1 MGISDDEWKSSALE
15 DISIELAKQGKVEEA
30 LTCAMG
36 IRDERRKSSALKDIS
51 TELAKQGKVE
61 EALTCAKGVSDE
73 SEKSSALLAIS
84 IELAKQAKVDEALT
98 CARGISYDNIKWISL
113 QGISTEFAKQDNW
126 AIAEIVCLEIQQY
139 KEMYNCWINIAKNTS
154 QEKGW
159 LNALKI
165 ILQLQNVEL
174 KAFYLKG
181 VADSLTPNE
190 SFKEQILPALILYE
204 ADVLSITKI
213 LQQHS
218 LNELFY
224 TDFPANK
231 AVSQYRHLN
240 MQWAIDIKS
249 KLFNVN

>member
-1 MGISDDEWKSSALE
+1 MMNVFINLSEQGKVIEALNCARVFSDESDKNCALHV
-15 DISIELAKQGKVEEA
+15 ISIELAKQANVDEA
-30 LTCAMG
+30 LNCARV
-36 IRDERRKSSALKDIS
+36 I
-51 TELAKQGKVE
+51 
-61 EALTCAKGVSDE
+61 SDE
-73 SEKSSALLAIS
+73 SEKCSALLAIS

-126 AIAEIVCLEIQQY
+126 AISEIVCLEIQQY

-165 ILQLQNVEL
+165 IFQLQNVEL

-204 ADVLSITKI
+204 NDILSMIKI

-224 TDFPANK
+224 TNCPSNK

-240 MQWAIDIKS
+240 MQWAMDIKS
-249 KLFNVN
+249 KLINVN